1 MMFHSFDKI
10 QQGID
15 FFRRQTGQIDFLLIF
30 YSQKIIGTKL
40 RREDGAEF
48 FARYITEEAAI
59 VFLISFRYNVTIY
72 SKKKMCVRVCAMSG
86 NIKNMTSGSPGKLI
100 LFFALPLMAANIFQ
114 QFYTTVDAMVVGQ
127 IVGVRALAAVG
138 AADWIIWMV
147 QGIVTGSAQGF
158 SILVSQNY
166 GAGNGKRLKETVA
179 ASYTM
184 MAVIAVAVLAVSQ
197 AGAYPLLRFLNTP
210 ADVMDMSV
218 TYIRIIFCGI
228 PVIAAY
234 NTFAS
239 ILRALGNGRSPLIA
253 MIVAATINVGLDL
266 LFVGGFRWGVAG
278 AAGATVIA
286 QGFSALYCFIVL
298 RKIDIVK
305 VSREDFRPEQAIFR
319 QLAGLGAPLA
329 FQNTIISVGGMV
341 VQYVVNGYGFLFVA
355 GFTAANKLYGVLE
368 LAAISYGY
376 AITTYVGQNLGAGN
390 IARIKSGVKSGGIM
404 AVFTALAVGAVMVA
418 GGRKILSL
426 FVSGSPEETAQV
438 LDIAY
443 HYLFLMAVFLVVLY
457 MLYVFRSAIQGLG
470 NTVVPMASGIVEFF
484 MRVGAALLLPL
495 FIGQN
500 GIFYAEISAWTGAAV
515 LLAASYFW
523 LIRKY
528 S

>member
-1 MMFHSFDKI
+1 MS
-10 QQGID
+10 
-15 FFRRQTGQIDFLLIF
+15 
-30 YSQKIIGTKL
+30 
-40 RREDGAEF
+40 E
-48 FARYITEEAAI
+48 
-59 VFLISFRYNVTIY
+59 NV
-72 SKKKMCVRVCAMSG
+72 
-86 NIKNMTSGSPGKLI
+86 KNMTEGAPGKLI

-114 QFYTTVDAMVVGQ
+114 QFYTMVDAMVVGQ

-166 GAGNGKRLKETVA
+166 GAGNGKRLKKTVA
-179 ASYTM
+179 ASYTL
-184 MAVIAVAVLAVSQ
+184 MAVIAAAVLAVSQ

-253 MIVAATINVGLDL
+253 MIIAAAINVALDL
-266 LFVGGFRWGVAG
+266 LFVGGFHWGVAG

-298 RKIDIVK
+298 KKISVVK
-305 VSREDFRPEQAIFR
+305 ISREDFRPEYAAFV
-319 QLAGLGAPLA
+319 QLAGLGTPLA
-329 FQNTIISVGGMV
+329 FQNIIISVGGLV

-355 GFTAANKLYGVLE
+355 GFN
-368 LAAISYGY
+368 

-390 IARIKSGVKSGGIM
+390 VPRIKSGVKSGGIM
-404 AVFTALAVGAVMVA
+404 AVLTALVVGMVMIA
-418 GGRKILSL
+418 GGRAILSL
-426 FVSGSPEETAQV
+426 FVSGDPKETVQV

-443 HYLFLMAVFLVVLY
+443 HYLFLMAVFLLVLY
-457 MLYVFRSAIQGLG
+457 LLYVFRSAIQGLG
-470 NTVVPMASGIVEFF
+470 NTVIPMASGIVEFF

-500 GIFYAEISAWTGAAV
+500 GIFYAEISAWTGAAA
-515 LLAASYFW
+515 LLAVSYFR

-528 S
+528 

>member
-1 MMFHSFDKI
+1 MS
-10 QQGID
+10 
-15 FFRRQTGQIDFLLIF
+15 
-30 YSQKIIGTKL
+30 
-40 RREDGAEF
+40 E
-48 FARYITEEAAI
+48 
-59 VFLISFRYNVTIY
+59 NV
-72 SKKKMCVRVCAMSG
+72 
-86 NIKNMTSGSPGKLI
+86 KNMTEGAPGKLI

-114 QFYTTVDAMVVGQ
+114 QFYTMVDAMVVGQ

-166 GAGNGKRLKETVA
+166 GAGNGKRLKKTVA
-179 ASYTM
+179 ASYTL
-184 MAVIAVAVLAVSQ
+184 MAVIAAAVLAVSQ

-253 MIVAATINVGLDL
+253 MIIAAAINVALDL
-266 LFVGGFRWGVAG
+266 LFVGGFHWGVAG

-298 RKIDIVK
+298 KKISVVK
-305 VSREDFRPEQAIFR
+305 ISREDFRPEYAAFV
-319 QLAGLGAPLA
+319 QLAGLGTPLA
-329 FQNTIISVGGMV
+329 FQNIIISVGGLV

-355 GFTAANKLYGVLE
+355 GFTAANKLYG
-368 LAAISYGY
+368 
-376 AITTYVGQNLGAGN
+376 TTYVGQNLGAGN
-390 IARIKSGVKSGGIM
+390 VPRIKSGVKSGGIM
-404 AVFTALAVGAVMVA
+404 AVLTALAVGMVMIA
-418 GGRKILSL
+418 GGRAILSL
-426 FVSGSPEETAQV
+426 FVSGDPKETVQV

-443 HYLFLMAVFLVVLY
+443 HYLFLMAVFLLVLY
-457 MLYVFRSAIQGLG
+457 LLYVFRSAIQGLPAG
-470 NTVVPMASGIVEFF
+470 SWNFLCVWAQRCFCLFLSDRTGSF
-484 MRVGAALLLPL
+484 MR
-495 FIGQN
+495 
-500 GIFYAEISAWTGAAV
+500 
-515 LLAASYFW
+515 
-523 LIRKY
+523 R
-528 S
+528 